1 MVTDVMF
8 IQMMHH
14 VLDFSPDKLVVGEV
28 PSKLSNNWLKMHK
41 KPMRRHG
48 SINGDSFALA
58 TKLLSSLGHPI
69 NKTVHSNFHIPY
81 GSL

>member
-1 MVTDVMF
+1 MMTDVMF

-41 KPMRRHG
+41 KPMRRHD
-48 SINGDSFALA
+48 SINGDSFASV
-58 TKLLSSLGHPI
+58 TKMLSSGHPI
-69 NKTVHSNFHIPY
+69 IKTVHSNSHIPY